1 MNKKQREGI
10 LEMAGKKIYQWTIM
24 YFLCVF
30 NNYIMCP
37 RLQHVDQCGS
47 KMFKGVEWQGL
58 PTDADGVYQRS

>member
-1 MNKKQREGI
+1 
-10 LEMAGKKIYQWTIM
+10 M

-30 NNYIMCP
+30 NNNIMCP
-37 RLQHVDQCGS
+37 HLQHVDQCGS